1 MKKMKFYLIPVAI
14 ISFLLLV
21 GFTASN
27 CGNFNLTSIWG
38 NGKIITEERTVSD
51 YASIEASGAFNIVLS
66 QGSENRIK
74 IEADENIMKHI
85 KTEVKNN
92 CLKLYTD
99 ASINNPHKMDLY
111 ITYKDLTSIES
122 DGACN
127 ITGNSEIQTE
137 KFTIDISGAT
147 DLKLKITTAQLN
159 IVVSGAGNIDLSGFA
174 DKQNIEM
181 SGASSY
187 DASGLTTNYTTID
200 LSGAGCAKIN
210 AVKEINGELSGV
222 GSILYKGEPPVKN
235 ISVSGLG
242 TFSKII

>member
-1 MKKMKFYLIPVAI
+1 
-14 ISFLLLV
+14 
-21 GFTASN
+21 
-27 CGNFNLTSIWG
+27 
-38 NGKIITEERTVSD
+38 
-51 YASIEASGAFNIVLS
+51 
-66 QGSENRIK
+66 
-74 IEADENIMKHI
+74 
-85 KTEVKNN
+85 VKNN
-92 CLKLYTD
+92 SLKLYTD

-111 ITYKDLTSIES
+111 ITYKELTSIEAN
-122 DGACN
+122 GACK

-147 DLKLKITTAQLN
+147 DLKLKLAAGQLD
-159 IVVSGAGNIDLSGFA
+159 IVLTGAGNVDLSGYA
-174 DKQNIEM
+174 DKQNIEI

-242 TFSKII
+242 TLSKII